1 MLLQYWL
8 WCAMIMMLLFVDA
21 VMYVGRA
28 MKKREPGPTSPP
40 SLGVR
45 LDHSVHYTL
54 HKHKCI
60 MYHVSRC
67 ISNISDFHLAN

>member
-8 WCAMIMMLLFVDA
+8 WCAMIMVLLFVDA

-40 SLGVR
+40 SLGVSR
-45 LDHSVHYTL
+45 PFCAL
-54 HKHKCI
+54 HTAQALL
-60 MYHVSRC
+60 YHVSAVFQ
-67 ISNISDFHLAN
+67 IFI